1 MRSWSCQW
9 MYSSIRA
16 STSPRGRSSHFSV
29 VDGLDLH
36 PSGEALRG
44 RSAPGDARPRAARQP
59 LPPASGRPA
68 PRRDRTRRHARR
80 SCRRGSRPAARG
92 TPFPSPALIP
102 VTSVSHFPFGR
113 PAVKPRS
120 ARLPGA
126 RVVSPPPAGT
136 VPAPFGRVRHEPAP
150 GHDPADR
157 LPRDAGP
164 ERGLDP
170 AAPVA
175 APGISEHPRHLLPE
189 PGVPVNPE
197 PGVTA
202 VGGRPAR
209 CRASTSPS
217 RANTPG
223 ADGRPEAA
231 PPCPTGAAGRRPGP
245 SLRPPPPPASPRSP
259 GSGCGP
265 RRCARRVPGR
275 PASAACRPAPA
286 RPPFALSPGG

>member
-126 RVVSPPPAGT
+126 RVVSPPPQ
-136 VPAPFGRVRHEPAP
+136 EPY
-150 GHDPADR
+150 
-157 LPRDAGP
+157 PRRSGAC
-164 ERGLDP
+164 
-170 AAPVA
+170 A
-175 APGISEHPRHLLPE
+175 
-189 PGVPVNPE
+189 
-197 PGVTA
+197 
-202 VGGRPAR
+202 
-209 CRASTSPS
+209 TS
-217 RANTPG
+217 
-223 ADGRPEAA
+223 
-231 PPCPTGAAGRRPGP
+231 
-245 SLRPPPPPASPRSP
+245 PPPAMIPRTAFP
-259 GSGCGP
+259 ETP
-265 RRCARRVPGR
+265 VR
-275 PASAACRPAPA
+275 SAASIPRHP
-286 RPPFALSPGG
+286 